1 MKQLQYSAKKSYM
14 AQGSRVKVSVSPM
27 ACVYLSLIL
36 LAIPLR
42 WFIAWVIA
50 AGFHE
55 LFHGIALWLYGIEI
69 ERIDIGIHG
78 AKIQTFDLAPDQ
90 MVICALAGPLGGVL
104 LLSLW
109 HYFPRLALCALVQTL
124 FNLIPI
130 LPLDGGQALQGLLRL
145 ILPERWVNIVNKAIE
160 FILFAVLIAVSILS
174 IVTWKLG
181 ILPLLFTAA
190 LAIHRKN
197 RKIPCKWSGIK
208 VQ

>member
-14 AQGSRVKVSVSPM
+14 VQGSRIKVSVSPM
-27 ACVYLSLIL
+27 AYVYLSLIL
-36 LAIPLR
+36 LVIPLR
-42 WFIAWVIA
+42 WALAWVLA

-55 LFHGIALWLYGIEI
+55 LFHGIALWLCGIEI
-69 ERIDIGIHG
+69 ERIDVGIHG
-78 AKIQTFDLAPDQ
+78 AKIQTLDLAPAQ

-130 LPLDGGQALQGLLRL
+130 LPLDGGQVLGGLLRL
-145 ILPERWVNIVNKAIE
+145 VLPERWVYTTNKAVE
-160 FILFAVLIAVSILS
+160 FIIFAVLITISILA
-174 IVTWKLG
+174 IVSWKLG
-181 ILPLLFTAA
+181 IFPLLLTAA

>member
-1 MKQLQYSAKKSYM
+1 MKQLQYFVKKSYM
-14 AQGSRVKVSVSPM
+14 AQGSSMKVYVSSM

-42 WFIAWVIA
+42 WVFAWVFA

-55 LFHGIALWLYGIEI
+55 LLHVIALWLYGIKIEHIEI
-69 ERIDIGIHG
+69 GLYG
-78 AKIQTFDLAPDQ
+78 AKIQTLDLAPDQ

-109 HYFPRLALCALVQTL
+109 RYFPRLALCALAQTL
-124 FNLIPI
+124 FNLVPI

-145 ILPERWVNIVNKAIE
+145 ILPERWVNTANKAIE
-160 FILFAVLIAVSILS
+160 FILFTALTAVSILA

-181 ILPLLFTAA
+181 ILPLLLTTA

-197 RKIPCKWSGIK
+197 RKIPCKWGALK